1 MSILVAP
8 LEALTDSLLS
18 DPERRVLL
26 ALFSYRGK
34 VTELVFPSLEALAE
48 RSNINDKTRVSKVT
62 TSLAK
67 KGWLTKK
74 KKGFTG
80 CNQYTMC
87 MPERLTN
94 LDSETNLALETNL
107 DADTNS
113 NLAPETKYDVGTR
126 DQVQVTHHRTNHLNK
141 PINKSIVEAKPQRVD
156 HVQPIFDYWVQT
168 MGKTAASKLTAGR
181 RKCVEAR
188 LREGYTPEQITLAI
202 TGCSKSPHH
211 MGQND
216 TGSIYDDL
224 TLICRNG
231 ENVER
236 FSQITATPNQA
247 NPIINNGGFNHGTN
261 QQQSGGCT
269 TAGRQRIAAQQLV
282 NSL

>member
-34 VTELVFPSLEALAE
+34 VTELVFPSLDALAD
-48 RSNINDKTRVSKVT
+48 RSLIKDKTRVSKIT
-62 TSLAK
+62 TSLAN

-126 DQVQVTHHRTNHLNK
+126 DQVQVTDQLTNHVNK
-141 PINKSIVEAKPQRVD
+141 PIKKKSSIALVIPEWLDGELLNDFIDMRKAKKNPMTQKAISLLINKISEAFNDGHDTTKMLENAIVGGWQSV
-156 HVQPIFDYWVQT
+156 
-168 MGKTAASKLTAGR
+168 
-181 RKCVEAR
+181 
-188 LREGYTPEQITLAI
+188 YTPKDDQKQSNRVVVNQPSGYNDKQI
-202 TGCSKSPHH
+202 K
-211 MGQND
+211 NKN
-216 TGSIYDDL
+216 L
-224 TLICRNG
+224 THA
-231 ENVER
+231 V
-236 FSQITATPNQA
+236 F
-247 NPIINNGGFNHGTN
+247 NPEPW
-261 QQQSGGCT
+261 
-269 TAGRQRIAAQQLV
+269 
-282 NSL
+282 

>member
-34 VTELVFPSLEALAE
+34 VTELVFPSLDALSE
-48 RSNINDKTRVSKVT
+48 RSNINDKTRISKIT

-94 LDSETNLALETNL
+94 LDSDAKLVLDTKL
-107 DADTNS
+107 DADTKP
-113 NLAPETKYDVGTR
+113 NLDSDAKCDVGLSCHVQRT
-126 DQVQVTHHRTNHLNK
+126 DQITNHINK
-141 PINKSIVEAKPQRVD
+141 PIPKKKKSPPLDFPVGLDSDELKFAFNDYQIMRRENKSPLTRQAVVILFNKLLKHQSEGHDPIELLENAVLNNWKSVYPKDKPANDIVVN
-156 HVQPIFDYWVQT
+156 H
-168 MGKTAASKLTAGR
+168 
-181 RKCVEAR
+181 
-188 LREGYTPEQITLAI
+188 
-202 TGCSKSPHH
+202 
-211 MGQND
+211 N
-216 TGSIYDDL
+216 
-224 TLICRNG
+224 
-231 ENVER
+231 
-236 FSQITATPNQA
+236 
-247 NPIINNGGFNHGTN
+247 GFNAKQLKN
-261 QQQSGGCT
+261 QSV
-269 TAGRQRIAAQQLV
+269 TAQVLDV
-282 NSL
+282 HNTDW

>member
-34 VTELVFPSLEALAE
+34 VTELVFPSLDALSE
-48 RSNINDKTRVSKVT
+48 RSNINDKTRISKIT

-94 LDSETNLALETNL
+94 LDSDAKLVLDTKL
-107 DADTNS
+107 DADTKP
-113 NLAPETKYDVGTR
+113 NLDLDAKYDVGLSCHVQRT
-126 DQVQVTHHRTNHLNK
+126 DQRTNHINK
-141 PINKSIVEAKPQRVD
+141 PVKRKSRAVFVKPSIDEIENFMADYCQENSLSLN
-156 HVQPIFDYWVQT
+156 PIEPTKYFHYFESNGWLVA
-168 MGKTAASKLTAGR
+168 GKTPMKNWKSSVIGWLQRNQKSDIMVNASGF
-181 RKCVEAR
+181 
-188 LREGYTPEQITLAI
+188 TPKQIKTQRF
-202 TGCSKSPHH
+202 T
-211 MGQND
+211 Q
-216 TGSIYDDL
+216 SIL
-224 TLICRNG
+224 
-231 ENVER
+231 
-236 FSQITATPNQA
+236 
-247 NPIINNGGFNHGTN
+247 NPPEW
-261 QQQSGGCT
+261 
-269 TAGRQRIAAQQLV
+269 
-282 NSL
+282 

>member
-1 MSILVAP
+1 MSLLVAP

-34 VTELVFPSLEALAE
+34 VTELVFPSLDALAA
-48 RSNINDKTRVSKVT
+48 RSNINDKTRVSKIT

-107 DADTNS
+107 DTDTKS
-113 NLAPETKYDVGTR
+113 NLDSDTKYDVGLR
-126 DQVQVTHHRTNHLNK
+126 DQVQVTHQLTNHINK
-141 PINKSIVEAKPQRVD
+141 PIKTSPSRFIKPDLNDVSEFMSEYGNQESLNVNKYLPDEFIDYYEEKNWKRGKTQMKDWKRAARSWVRKENANQPKGNLTESQARRKSI
-156 HVQPIFDYWVQT
+156 
-168 MGKTAASKLTAGR
+168 TANVLD
-181 RKCVEAR
+181 
-188 LREGYTPEQITLAI
+188 I
-202 TGCSKSPHH
+202 
-211 MGQND
+211 
-216 TGSIYDDL
+216 
-224 TLICRNG
+224 
-231 ENVER
+231 EN
-236 FSQITATPNQA
+236 
-247 NPIINNGGFNHGTN
+247 TN
-261 QQQSGGCT
+261 W
-269 TAGRQRIAAQQLV
+269 
-282 NSL
+282 

>member
-34 VTELVFPSLEALAE
+34 VTELVFPSLDALSE
-48 RSNINDKTRVSKVT
+48 RSNINDKTRISKIT

-94 LDSETNLALETNL
+94 LDSDAKLVLDTKL
-107 DADTNS
+107 DADTKP
-113 NLAPETKYDVGTR
+113 NLDSDAKYDVGLSCHVQRT
-126 DQVQVTHHRTNHLNK
+126 DQRTNHINK
-141 PINKSIVEAKPQRVD
+141 PITNAIAVSDKANRFEEFWADYPKKEKKAAAIKSYAKAIKIVSHETITHAMLNHKVIKNWTGDQFTPMAATWLNDKRWD
-156 HVQPIFDYWVQT
+156 DEI
-168 MGKTAASKLTAGR
+168 KT
-181 RKCVEAR
+181 
-188 LREGYTPEQITLAI
+188 
-202 TGCSKSPHH
+202 
-211 MGQND
+211 
-216 TGSIYDDL
+216 
-224 TLICRNG
+224 
-231 ENVER
+231 
-236 FSQITATPNQA
+236 
-247 NPIINNGGFNHGTN
+247 NGGYSNGSN
-261 QQQSGGCT
+261 QQQST
-269 TAGRQRIAAQQLV
+269 RRSSADQQLAAAEETV
-282 NSL
+282 RIYC

>member
-34 VTELVFPSLEALAE
+34 VTELVFPSLDALAE
-48 RSNINDKTRVSKVT
+48 RSNINDKTRVSKIT

-107 DADTNS
+107 DTDTNS
-113 NLAPETKYDVGTR
+113 NLDSDTKYDVGLR
-126 DQVQVTHHRTNHLNK
+126 DQVQVTHQVTHHINK
-141 PINKSIVEAKPQRVD
+141 PIKKKSSIDLIIPEWLDGELLNDFIDMRKAKKNPMTQKAISLLINKISKAFNDGHDTTQMLENAIVGG
-156 HVQPIFDYWVQT
+156 WQT
-168 MGKTAASKLTAGR
+168 IYIPKDDQKQSNGAVINHPS
-181 RKCVEAR
+181 
-188 LREGYTPEQITLAI
+188 GYNEKQIRTQKFTQAILNPPEW
-202 TGCSKSPHH
+202 
-211 MGQND
+211 
-216 TGSIYDDL
+216 
-224 TLICRNG
+224 
-231 ENVER
+231 
-236 FSQITATPNQA
+236 
-247 NPIINNGGFNHGTN
+247 
-261 QQQSGGCT
+261 
-269 TAGRQRIAAQQLV
+269 
-282 NSL
+282 

>member
-1 MSILVAP
+1 VSLLVAP

-34 VTELVFPSLEALAE
+34 VTELVFPSLDALAA
-48 RSNINDKTRVSKVT
+48 RSNINDKTRVSKIT

-107 DADTNS
+107 DTDTKS
-113 NLAPETKYDVGTR
+113 NLDSDTKYDVGLR
-126 DQVQVTHHRTNHLNK
+126 DQVQVTHQLTNHINK
-141 PINKSIVEAKPQRVD
+141 PIPKNKKSEAPLDFPAGLDSDEFKFAFNDYQGMRIEIKSRLTRKAVVILFNKLLKYQAEGHD
-156 HVQPIFDYWVQT
+156 PIELLE
-168 MGKTAASKLTAGR
+168 TATLSNWKSVYPKDNPKQFNGVVINHHSGFSP
-181 RKCVEAR
+181 K
-188 LREGYTPEQITLAI
+188 QIKNQ
-202 TGCSKSPHH
+202 S
-211 MGQND
+211 
-216 TGSIYDDL
+216 
-224 TLICRNG
+224 
-231 ENVER
+231 
-236 FSQITATPNQA
+236 ITANVLDIENTDW
-247 NPIINNGGFNHGTN
+247 
-261 QQQSGGCT
+261 
-269 TAGRQRIAAQQLV
+269 
-282 NSL
+282 

>member
-1 MSILVAP
+1 MSLLIAP
-8 LEALTDSLLS
+8 LDALTDPMLS

-126 DQVQVTHHRTNHLNK
+126 DQVQVTDQLTNHVNK
-141 PINKSIVEAKPQRVD
+141 PIKKKSSIALVIPEWLDGELLNDFIDMRKAKKNPMTQKAISLLITKITKAFNAGHDTTLMLENAIVGGWQSV
-156 HVQPIFDYWVQT
+156 
-168 MGKTAASKLTAGR
+168 
-181 RKCVEAR
+181 
-188 LREGYTPEQITLAI
+188 YTPKDNPKQSNGVVINQPSGFTPKQIKTQRF
-202 TGCSKSPHH
+202 T
-211 MGQND
+211 Q
-216 TGSIYDDL
+216 SIL
-224 TLICRNG
+224 
-231 ENVER
+231 
-236 FSQITATPNQA
+236 
-247 NPIINNGGFNHGTN
+247 NPPEW
-261 QQQSGGCT
+261 
-269 TAGRQRIAAQQLV
+269 
-282 NSL
+282 

>member
-1 MSILVAP
+1 MSLLIAP
-8 LEALTDSLLS
+8 LDALTDPMLS

-113 NLAPETKYDVGTR
+113 NLAPETKYDVGLR
-126 DQVQVTHHRTNHLNK
+126 DQVQVTHQVTNHINK
-141 PINKSIVEAKPQRVD
+141 PIPKKKKSLPLDFPVGLDSDQLKFAFNDYQIMRRENKSPLTRQAVVILFNKLLKHQAEGHDPIELLENAVLNNWKSVYPKDKPANAIVVNHNGFNAKQLKNQSV
-156 HVQPIFDYWVQT
+156 
-168 MGKTAASKLTAGR
+168 TAAVLD
-181 RKCVEAR
+181 V
-188 LREGYTPEQITLAI
+188 
-202 TGCSKSPHH
+202 
-211 MGQND
+211 
-216 TGSIYDDL
+216 
-224 TLICRNG
+224 
-231 ENVER
+231 
-236 FSQITATPNQA
+236 
-247 NPIINNGGFNHGTN
+247 NNTDW
-261 QQQSGGCT
+261 
-269 TAGRQRIAAQQLV
+269 
-282 NSL
+282 

>member
-26 ALFSYRGK
+26 ALFSYRGR
-34 VTELVFPSLEALAE
+34 VTELVFPSLEALSE
-48 RSNINDKTRVSKVT
+48 RSNISDKTRVSKIT

-94 LDSETNLALETNL
+94 LDSDAKLVLDTKL

-113 NLAPETKYDVGTR
+113 NLDSDAKYDVGLR
-126 DQVQVTHHRTNHLNK
+126 DQVQVTHQLTNHINK
-141 PINKSIVEAKPQRVD
+141 PIKDSSINFQYLSADEFKELTEIRITNHKAKKVKAPVM
-156 HVQPIFDYWVQT
+156 T
-168 MGKTAASKLTAGR
+168 
-181 RKCVEAR
+181 
-188 LREGYTPEQITLAI
+188 
-202 TGCSKSPHH
+202 
-211 MGQND
+211 
-216 TGSIYDDL
+216 
-224 TLICRNG
+224 
-231 ENVER
+231 
-236 FSQITATPNQA
+236 
-247 NPIINNGGFNHGTN
+247 
-261 QQQSGGCT
+261 
-269 TAGRQRIAAQQLV
+269 QRIANTLIKQISLSIGNGFTVDDVLNEYATRGWLAIKAEWMPTKDKPKQFSDIVV
-282 NSL
+282 NPSGFNAKQIKNQNVTAAVLDIDNTDW

>member
-1 MSILVAP
+1 MSLLVAP

-34 VTELVFPSLEALAE
+34 VTELVFPSLDALAA
-48 RSNINDKTRVSKVT
+48 RSNINDKTRVSKIT

-107 DADTNS
+107 VADTKS
-113 NLAPETKYDVGTR
+113 NLDSDTKYDVGLR
-126 DQVQVTHHRTNHLNK
+126 DQVQVTHQLTNHINK
-141 PINKSIVEAKPQRVD
+141 PIKSSSKAFIKPSVDELTQFIFEHGEEGSLFVNPTVDANEIFNYYESNGWKVGKNAMKNWKAAARAWVSRNQKNK
-156 HVQPIFDYWVQT
+156 T
-168 MGKTAASKLTAGR
+168 
-181 RKCVEAR
+181 
-188 LREGYTPEQITLAI
+188 
-202 TGCSKSPHH
+202 
-211 MGQND
+211 
-216 TGSIYDDL
+216 
-224 TLICRNG
+224 
-231 ENVER
+231 
-236 FSQITATPNQA
+236 
-247 NPIINNGGFNHGTN
+247 NGGYSNGTN
-261 QQQSGGCT
+261 QQQP
-269 TAGRQRIAAQQLV
+269 GRATSSDRMRAAADQLV
-282 NSL
+282 QSLDQAH